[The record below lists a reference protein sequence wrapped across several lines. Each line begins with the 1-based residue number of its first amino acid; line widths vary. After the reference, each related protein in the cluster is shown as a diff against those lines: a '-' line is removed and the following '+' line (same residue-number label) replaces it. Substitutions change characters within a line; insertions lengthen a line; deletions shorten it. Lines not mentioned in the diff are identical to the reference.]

1 MKRNGM
7 HALDFHGPALVDGHL
22 TYLRG
27 TRYVNRVVALCFLPY
42 VGLLSADEID
52 RYAARFDE
60 IGATLLIVS
69 SSVRPLDRLWIG
81 QLDKPNT
88 PILADLCGR
97 IHRSFGVAATERSAR
112 CHTFM
117 IDRKGILRLRV
128 AHDFV
133 DRDLET
139 LRKIVGLTD
148 IHRANDEPDHE
159 AATNKAEYVP
169 V

>member
-7 HALDFHGPALVDGHL
+7 HALGFHGPALMGGDL

-27 TRYVNRVVALCFLPY
+27 TQYVNRVVALCFLPY
-42 VGLLSADEID
+42 VGLLPVDEID
-52 RYAARFDE
+52 RHAAQFDE
-60 IGATLLIVS
+60 VGATLLIVS
-69 SSVRPLDRLWIG
+69 SGVHPLDRLWIW
-81 QLDKPNT
+81 QQDKTNT
-88 PILADLCGR
+88 PALEDFCGR
-97 IHRSFGVAATERSAR
+97 LHRSFGVARAERSAR

-133 DRDLET
+133 DRDMET

-148 IHRANDEPDHE
+148 IRRPNAEPDHE
-159 AATNKAEYVP
+159 LTPKKADYVP